1 MSAARRALDPRPPS
15 WLVSRVKRSLPPALS
30 LCAIALSV
38 GIAGVAL
45 ANRSG
50 SDRDRAEAA
59 LSALSAAPA
68 HARLAHEPMT
78 AARRALDRASEA
90 RAAADDQHVPELES
104 LAREHAETGTDL
116 VRAAETEKKLA
127 GVQREL
133 TDVETKL
140 GRARALLEE
149 ALARRGRAQAKLE
162 ELEKPKATPP
172 PTPPTKP
179 TTKAPAA
186 AKAPPAVAPK
196 APPAVAPKAPPAVAP
211 KAPPAVAPKAPGKPK
226 GAP

>member
-1 MSAARRALDPRPPS
+1 M
-15 WLVSRVKRSLPPALS
+15 KRSLQHALS
-30 LCAIALSV
+30 LGAIALSV

-116 VRAAETEKKLA
+116 VRAAEAEKKLA

-179 TTKAPAA
+179 TTKAPPAVA
-186 AKAPPAVAPK
+186 PKAPPAVAPK